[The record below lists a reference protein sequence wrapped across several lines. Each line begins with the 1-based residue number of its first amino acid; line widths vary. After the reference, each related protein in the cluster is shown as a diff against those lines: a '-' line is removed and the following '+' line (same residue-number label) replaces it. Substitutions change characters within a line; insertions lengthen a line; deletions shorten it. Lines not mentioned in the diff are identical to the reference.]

1 MTLLAEDEDEAS
13 VPALAVDDPVYLLHE
28 RTGRVINFA
37 VFLPECV
44 VDRPRHAVRADEHPL
59 AVRDPVQRLC
69 GVHAHLFQTR
79 DLVHIMDDLAV
90 GVDLAALPCLLLGQI
105 DRAAHAEAESG
116 GFRYRNAHT
125 FSFSA

>member
-1 MTLLAEDEDEAS
+1 M
-13 VPALAVDDPVYLLHE
+13 
-28 RTGRVINFA
+28 
-37 VFLPECV
+37 
-44 VDRPRHAVRADEHPL
+44 RANEHPL
-59 AVRDPVQRLC
+59 AVRDPADRLC
-69 GVHAHLFQTR
+69 RVHAHLFQTR

-105 DRAAHAEAESG
+105 DRAAHAEAEAG

>member
-1 MTLLAEDEDEAS
+1 MALLAEDEDEAS

-59 AVRDPVQRLC
+59 AVRYLLDGVR
-69 GVHAHLFQTR
+69 GVHAHLFEPL
-79 DLVHIMDDLAV
+79 DFVHIVNDLAV

-116 GFRYRNAHT
+116 GFRYRNAHA